1 MTVISNVKQTLV
13 TLKGIKGT
21 LDIYAI
27 QTEDKETREVFKGA
41 VHISEEIIKDL
52 EGRIQT
58 LEFEEPQ
65 YKGH

>member
-21 LDIYAI
+21 LDIYSV
-27 QTEDKETREVFKGA
+27 QTEDKETREVFSEA

-52 EGRIQT
+52 EARIQT

-65 YKGH
+65 YKGY